1 MAKKQ
6 DVTVV
11 SDLIGR
17 ANFTVSAKGH
27 LVDGKIVGAVPST
40 SFSIEVTYANQIEKM
55 EYAVPTSI
63 ICLQQ
68 MLRDEYLAN
77 GKFSFAPGTRIKV
90 GANGRYTR
98 PAPMPT
104 KEQVANATLAQKI
117 AMLEALGVP
126 VPEEW
131 MRPPVVT
138 EKSDQSESE
147 ADDDADGDGAMRYDE
162 DVLSTLT
169 LAKLRVLAQN
179 EELEGYD
186 ELTKDELV
194 MELALIEK

>member
-11 SDLIGR
+11 SDLVGR
-17 ANFTVSAKGH
+17 ANFTVSAKGKM
-27 LVDGKIVGAVPST
+27 VDGVLVGVVPST
-40 SFSIEVTYANQIEKM
+40 SFSIEVTYANQIELL

-77 GKFSFAPGTRIKV
+77 GKFSFPAGTRIKV

-104 KEQVANATLAQKI
+104 KERLLAASWAEKVLM
-117 AMLEALGVP
+117 AETYGLD

-131 MRPPVVT
+131 RAMLAIELNGGKPTEDEEVDEVEDEPKGFDLDELLKLPV
-138 EKSDQSESE
+138 
-147 ADDDADGDGAMRYDE
+147 
-162 DVLSTLT
+162 
-169 LAKLRVLAQN
+169 AKLKRLAQD
-179 EELEGYD
+179 EEIDGYD
-186 ELTKDELV
+186 DMTKDELA
-194 MELALIEK
+194 EALASL

>member
-6 DVTVV
+6 DVTMV
-11 SDLIGR
+11 SDLVGR
-17 ANFTVSAKGH
+17 GKFTVSAKGTM
-27 LVDGKIVGAVPST
+27 VDGVLKGAIPST
-40 SFSIEVTYANQIEKM
+40 SFEIEVSYANQIELM

-63 ICLQQ
+63 ICLQGA
-68 MLRDEYLAN
+68 LRDEYLAN

-104 KEQVANATLAQKI
+104 KERLLAASWAEKI
-117 AMLEALGVP
+117 MIAETYGLE

-131 MRPPVVT
+131 RLALAKATAPVAT
-138 EKSDQSESE
+138 SDET
-147 ADDDADGDGAMRYDE
+147 DGDSDTDEFKYDE
-162 DVLSTLT
+162 EALRGLS
-169 LAKLRVLAQN
+169 LARLKVLAQN

-186 ELTKDELV
+186 EMTKDEIV
-194 MELALIEK
+194 DELSLIEK